1 MFTVGLLLL
10 SFLQNIEML
19 VIFSRAD
26 SLELLESGVEEVL
39 EVLVLPELA
48 ELLTVQDPLRAGQV
62 GGDVGPCS
70 TNIRHLSSLSVSCYL
85 A

>member
-10 SFLQNIEML
+10 SFLQNIEMF

-39 EVLVLPELA
+39 EVLVLPEQA
-48 ELLTVQDPLRAGQV
+48 ELLTV
-62 GGDVGPCS
+62 
-70 TNIRHLSSLSVSCYL
+70 
-85 A
+85 